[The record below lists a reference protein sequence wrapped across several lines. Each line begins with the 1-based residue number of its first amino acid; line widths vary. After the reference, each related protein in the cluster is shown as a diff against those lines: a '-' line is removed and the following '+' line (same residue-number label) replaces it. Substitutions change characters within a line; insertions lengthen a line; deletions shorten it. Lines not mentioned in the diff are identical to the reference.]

1 MDQCQSQKSQSA
13 VSRRATGLIKRWVGA
28 MAINIDENNLKHGV
42 LGLVIALVEV
52 VRDALKIQAFKRM
65 ESGVLGEEE
74 CERLGEALMELDI
87 ALEEIK
93 AEQGITESVQAVRDG
108 LDDIVEG
115 VIDRIANPER
125 WQETVAESLT
135 I

>member
-1 MDQCQSQKSQSA
+1 
-13 VSRRATGLIKRWVGA
+13 
-28 MAINIDENNLKHGV
+28 MAISVSENNLKQGL

-52 VRDALKIQAFKRM
+52 ITDALKLQAFKRM
-65 ESGVLGEEE
+65 ESGILTEEE

-93 AEQGITESVQAVRDG
+93 EEQGITESVQAVRDG
-108 LDDIVEG
+108 LDEIVDD

-125 WQETVAESLT
+125 WREEARR
-135 I
+135 